1 VGADLRP
8 DSSRPASI
16 HVSTLVSTEGYALS
30 LDAVSMMVTLSTLA
44 AVHFGVVLKDPG
56 SQFHH
61 RRRQRMRRRQGRR
74 RSKI

>member
-30 LDAVSMMVTLSTLA
+30 LDAVSMINALLLLA
-44 AVHFGVVLKDPG
+44 AVHPGVVLKDFG
-56 SQFHH
+56 A
-61 RRRQRMRRRQGRR
+61 
-74 RSKI
+74 RSIKEGDKG